1 MKSNQKTKNLPKR
14 KLNYFNIIIFIWLIL
29 LTIISLCGIIDIGKI
44 NKLETIPEY
53 DLNNYTLEELE
64 VL

>member
-1 MKSNQKTKNLPKR
+1 MKLNQKMKSLPKR

-53 DLNNYTLEELE
+53 NLNNYTLEELE